1 MPGIR
6 KVLSDDYAT
15 VTIIFMTTLLRYNSH
30 PMQFVHLKFI
40 FDKL

>member
-15 VTIIFMTTLLRYNSH
+15 VTIIFKTTLFRYNSH
-30 PMQFVHLKFI
+30 PMQFMHLKFI